1 MGKMSATAKIRR
13 KARRRRKIAAFF
25 RTLFLLVML
34 CIILFVVANVCCK
47 VKKITFVGESSL
59 YTADQIVASCGVEVG
74 DSLFGFTGGDVK
86 KTLQSKFPMLGNIS
100 IKRVLPDTLE
110 IQGEDVVPNTGYLYK
125 GKVYLY
131 GDSGLV
137 VDVVAEG
144 QQPAGV
150 TIVSGVEI
158 EPVKA
163 GEKLNFAKEQDQDT
177 VPELIGQIIDQVEG
191 VTSID
196 LANRGNITV
205 YVGEQY
211 VIYFGTNTQIDY
223 KLQMIN
229 AVLQKQSFTG
239 WTYLDAS
246 NAGKVVTGIYTP
258 PAEQTEQA
266 EETEQTEQTNQ
277 GEQQTQ
283 TEEENAQTEE

>member
-1 MGKMSATAKIRR
+1 MEFVIATHNRHKVEEFTR
-13 KARRRRKIAAFF
+13 
-25 RTLFLLVML
+25 
-34 CIILFVVANVCCK
+34 ILAP
-47 VKKITFVGESSL
+47 L
-59 YTADQIVASCGVEVG
+59 GVEAVTAELTEPEENG
-74 DSLFGFTGGDVK
+74 RTFMENAYIKAASACRETGC
-86 KTLQSKFPMLGNIS
+86 PS
-100 IKRVLPDTLE
+100 IAD
-110 IQGEDVVPNTGYLYK
+110 
-125 GKVYLY
+125 
-131 GDSGLV
+131 DSGLV